1 MYGYFIFWLIT
12 GGKMDWTIIQIVCFS
27 ETLSEKK
34 YFSKFYVYWLGLN
47 SGVTI
52 NWAVIL

>member
-12 GGKMDWTIIQIVCFS
+12 GGKLDWLIIKIVYFS
-27 ETLSEKK
+27 ESLSETK
-34 YFSKFYVYWLGLN
+34 YFSKLYDHKLGLN

-52 NWAVIL
+52 EL